1 MIFTTILSTWIGR
14 EDIYQIIAAVL
25 GAITAVVSVFIA
37 EYLKKR
43 TEHHVLVRPV
53 LSKHTFKSHSYFEDA
68 DSELPLYKTN
78 LSDDFKGIDVKFVNV
93 GDAIYNVRY
102 VLKLNDAFKLSE
114 FLEKNNEDNI
124 FDKQEFKLTSASVEN
139 EYDYIGN
146 DKYIEL
152 DARSIMLVTECLS
165 SSQRKEP
172 FISNVYIENE
182 GYESYIARNKIY
194 SVNISK
200 GHYLLIQLL
209 IDRVMKLKNQSI
221 YANLFNL
228 EIKYEDIKGKEY
240 EKSYIYSL
248 NINNTFFD
256 SGVKYIRTSIV
267 LDPKL

>member
-1 MIFTTILSTWIGR
+1 MIFTTILSTWIVR

-37 EYLKKR
+37 EHLKKR

-53 LSKHTFKSHSYFEDA
+53 LSRHTFKSHLYFEDA
-68 DSELPLYKTN
+68 DSKVPLYKAN

-102 VLKLNDAFKLSE
+102 VLKLNDAFKLTE
-114 FLEKNNEDNI
+114 FLEKNDGDDI
-124 FDKQEFKLTSASVEN
+124 FDKQEFKLISASLEH

-146 DKYIEL
+146 DQYIEL
-152 DARSIMLVTECLS
+152 DAKSIMLVIENLLS
-165 SSQRKEP
+165 SQQKEP
-172 FISNVYIENE
+172 YTSNVYIESE

-200 GHYLLIQLL
+200 GYYLLIQLL

-221 YANLFNL
+221 YSNFLKL
-228 EIKYEDIKGKEY
+228 EIKYEDITGKEY

-248 NINNTFFD
+248 NITNTLFNP
-256 SGVKYIRTSIV
+256 GVKFIRTSIV